1 MEKCVLSK
9 IFTVVTPVH
18 VRKIFRS
25 TEDELVTDIFY
36 TTPPMSTYL
45 VAFIVSDFANMTAVD
60 DNRIYKIW
68 ARADSIEQAQYG
80 LSVTPGVIKFM
91 ETFTKIPFEFQKLD
105 QAAIPVFST
114 GAMENWGLVTY
125 RLVLVTSYC

>member
-1 MEKCVLSK
+1 LLK

-18 VRKIFRS
+18 VTKIFRS
-25 TEDELVTDIFY
+25 AGDELVTDIFY

-45 VAFIVSDFANMTAVD
+45 VAFIVSDYANMTAVE
-60 DNRIYKIW
+60 DNRLYQIW

-91 ETFTKIPFEFQKLD
+91 ENFTKIPFEFQKLD
-105 QAAIPVFST
+105 EAAIPDLLI
-114 GAMENWGLVTY
+114 GDMDNWDLVTY
-125 RLVLVTSYC
+125 RLVIAILITLLK